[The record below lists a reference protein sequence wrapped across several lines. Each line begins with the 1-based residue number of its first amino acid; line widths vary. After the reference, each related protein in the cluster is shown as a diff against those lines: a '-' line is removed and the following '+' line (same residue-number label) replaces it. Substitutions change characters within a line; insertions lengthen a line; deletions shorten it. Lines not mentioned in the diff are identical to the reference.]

1 MNPESNQPTALPWT
15 VHVDDNFH
23 YMDKSY
29 RTVQGHYA
37 TLDEAAT
44 ACFHITQGSVE
55 ENGNEYTSFGED
67 PWIMPRP
74 SPQELKALLERHP
87 EWPPEVFADGF
98 FSAWTYAGLL
108 NRQPNP

>member
-1 MNPESNQPTALPWT
+1 MNPEPTQPTALPWT

-23 YMDKSY
+23 FMDENY
-29 RTVQGHYA
+29 RTDHGSYA
-37 TLDEAAT
+37 TLDEAVSVCMRLAR
-44 ACFHITQGSVE
+44 GSVE
-55 ENGNEYTSFGED
+55 ENGNLYTHFGED
-67 PWIMPRP
+67 PFIMPQP
-74 SPQELKALLERHP
+74 TQEELTALLERHP